1 MRIAIGN
8 DHAGPSLKK
17 ELISFLENEGH
28 EVINFGTDGH
38 ESVDYP
44 DFAKAVSN
52 AILNKKADLGILI
65 CGTGIGISIA
75 ANKISGIR
83 AAVVTNE
90 LCARLARQHNNAN
103 ILALGAR
110 IVGLDL
116 AKACVKEFLNAEF
129 ECGRHLIR
137 VNKLEECGC

>member
-28 EVINFGTDGH
+28 EVINFGTDGY

-52 AILNKKADLGILI
+52 AILNKEADLGILI

-129 ECGRHLIR
+129 EGGRHLIR

>member
-52 AILNKKADLGILI
+52 AILNKEADLGILI

-129 ECGRHLIR
+129 EGGRHLIR